1 MRELAGSSNRIY
13 PPWKFLDGSL
23 SVMDFSYSKF
33 PNLFSFTM
41 RNGFFILLAISVLAA
56 SVAVAGESESDRYRS
71 TAFPVGNPFY
81 PLIAA
86 PKEART
92 FISQYRM
99 ESDFPNA
106 TNVASVAYGGH
117 YGLYRFTKTDGKSI
131 WQISFTAA
139 LFAQFNLDQP
149 SDDLVNADY
158 TFGFT
163 LTHRRGD
170 FSGRLRLYHQSS
182 HLGDEVLLNHS
193 LPVEWRDINFEALE
207 ALIAYDWNRW
217 RFYGGGE
224 YIVRQAEGTGMEPP
238 MLRTGVEYRG
248 DNLSGRN
255 VRFVGGLDLASRQEL
270 DWSIDTSFKAGFEL
284 GGREPEG
291 RNLRVLL
298 GIYSGHIPYGQ
309 FYTEKASSYGLE
321 LALSF

>member
-1 MRELAGSSNRIY
+1 MLALNYWRTLPGYRAVVARTGVVCLLA
-13 PPWKFLDGSL
+13 F
-23 SVMDFSYSKF
+23 
-33 PNLFSFTM
+33 LFS
-41 RNGFFILLAISVLAA
+41 LLLF
-56 SVAVAGESESDRYRS
+56 SVAHGAETAKQPSEFRS
-71 TAFPVGNPFY
+71 VAFPAGTPFY

-92 FISQYRM
+92 FISQHKM
-99 ESDFPNA
+99 NSDFPNA
-106 TNVASVAYGGH
+106 TNVASVGYGGH
-117 YGLYRFTKTDGKSI
+117 FGLYKFVKKEHRNA
-131 WQISFTAA
+131 WQISFTAG

-163 LTHRRGD
+163 LTHRRD
-170 FSGRLRLYHQSS
+170 ALSTRFRIYHQSS

-207 ALIAYDWNRW
+207 LLIARDWNRW

-224 YIVRQAEGTGMEPP
+224 YIVRQAEGTSMDPP
-238 MLRTGVEYRG
+238 MVRTGIEYRG
-248 DNLSGRN
+248 GDLHGRN
-255 VRFVGGLDLASRQEL
+255 MRLVGGLDLASRQEL

-284 GGREPEG
+284 GGKEPKG

-298 GIYSGHIPYGQ
+298 SIYNGHIPYGQ

-321 LALSF
+321 LALGF

>member
-1 MRELAGSSNRIY
+1 MLKFNCFFPLSSFGKNRI
-13 PPWKFLDGSL
+13 FLVL
-23 SVMDFSYSKF
+23 
-33 PNLFSFTM
+33 LF
-41 RNGFFILLAISVLAA
+41 LLAPYSGCVMGA
-56 SVAVAGESESDRYRS
+56 ESHYQR
-71 TAFPVGNPFY
+71 TFFPAGNPFY

-92 FISQYRM
+92 FISQYKM
-99 ESDFPNA
+99 KSDFPNA

-117 YGLYRFTKTDGKSI
+117 YGLYRLEDIVRQDT

-163 LTHRRGD
+163 LAHRHPP
-170 FSGRLRLYHQSS
+170 FSGRFRIYHQSS

-207 ALIAYDWNRW
+207 ILVSYDWERW
-217 RFYGGGE
+217 RIYGGGE
-224 YIVRQAEGTGMEPP
+224 YIVRQAEGTSMDPLMGRVGM
-238 MLRTGVEYRG
+238 EYRG
-248 DNLSGRN
+248 ANLTGRDM
-255 VRFVGGLDLASRQEL
+255 RFIGGLDLASRQEL
-270 DWSIDTSFKAGFEL
+270 EWSIDTSLKVGFEI
-284 GGREPEG
+284 GKREQEG
-291 RNLRVLL
+291 RNMRILL